1 MKRNKQS
8 LPETH
13 CDYLNAVDKK
23 ISQGK
28 KYILLL
34 FFFEIAF
41 IIIFGA
47 ITKELNFLSIALYI
61 VFFILLYKGKTVFRY
76 ILGIVFIFR
85 VFADLY
91 TLLMGDFSAYSNKT
105 VILILLA
112 VWMSFH
118 ILSAIVLLLSKNIE
132 EYLYWRNNG

>member
-1 MKRNKQS
+1 MKSNKQS
-8 LPETH
+8 APEAH
-13 CDYLNAVDKK
+13 SDYLDAIDKK
-23 ISQGK
+23 IDAGK
-28 KYILLL
+28 KYIALL

-47 ITKELNFLSIALYI
+47 ITKGLNFLSLALYI
-61 VFFILLYKGKTVFRY
+61 VFFVLLYKGKTVFRY

-105 VILILLA
+105 VVLILLA
-112 VWMSFH
+112 VWMAFH